1 MVYGL
6 KVWKVIGVCTVHRFL
21 DVVIAVYELCP
32 CCPSRCDIENADVMF
47 TVKEEAEDVDNAD
60 KQRVEYA
67 YRPQHGS
74 TLPWSIKK
82 SKQKPPPCYKNM
94 IYTEIEHMLIG
105 MVK

>member
-1 MVYGL
+1 VYGL

-60 KQRVEYA
+60 KHKE
-67 YRPQHGS
+67 S
-74 TLPWSIKK
+74 
-82 SKQKPPPCYKNM
+82 NM
-94 IYTEIEHMLIG
+94 PIDRNMEVHYPG
-105 MVK
+105 Q